1 MTGLEPLLVVE
12 DNAAFRAL
20 LVTLL
25 SPRFTVD
32 AAATVRAALAR
43 ARAARPVAAVV
54 DLGLPDGDGT
64 ELVRGLRDLY
74 ADLAIVVLTVD
85 DASER
90 VLGAL
95 AAGANGYLTKDRV
108 TFELNDALDAAR
120 SGGTP
125 LSPRVAAHVVNA
137 LRTTSRPAPPRPPV
151 LLTESERRV
160 LEQLA
165 RGLTYDQV
173 GLVLDISINTV
184 RSRVRTLYEKLEV
197 VSRTEALV
205 TAARLG
211 LVRLD

>member
-1 MTGLEPLLVVE
+1 M
-12 DNAAFRAL
+12 FRAM

-25 SPRFTVD
+25 SPRFAVD
-32 AAATVRAALAR
+32 AVGTVRGALAH

-64 ELVRGLRDLY
+64 ELVRALRELY
-74 ADLAIVVLTVD
+74 ADLAIVVLTIE
-85 DASER
+85 DASAR
-90 VLGAL
+90 VLAAL
-95 AAGANGYLTKDRV
+95 AAGANGYVTKDRV
-108 TFELNDALDAAR
+108 ASELHDAIDAVR
-120 SGGTP
+120 TGGTP
-125 LSPRVAAHVVNA
+125 LSARVAAHVVSA
-137 LRTTSRPAPPRPPV
+137 LRTSSPAIPTRPPV

-197 VSRTEALV
+197 VSRSEAIV
-205 TAARLG
+205 TAARL
-211 LVRLD
+211 RLIDL